1 MAEEQTKQ
9 PKPKGGYREGSG
21 RKPKDQVATQPVTV
35 KLRKDFIEIINRNF
49 PNRSDFIQHAV
60 KEKLRREGLI

>member
-1 MAEEQTKQ
+1 MDEKKKQ

-21 RKPKDQVATQPVTV
+21 RKPKDQVATQHVTV
-35 KLRKDFIEIINRNF
+35 KLRKDFVDIINRNF